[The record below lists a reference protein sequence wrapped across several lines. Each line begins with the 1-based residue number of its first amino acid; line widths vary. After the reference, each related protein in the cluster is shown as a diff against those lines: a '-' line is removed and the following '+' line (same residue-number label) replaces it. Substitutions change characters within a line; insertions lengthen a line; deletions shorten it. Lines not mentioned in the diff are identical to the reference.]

1 MEGKAEH
8 TNSKQRMEKKLALL
22 EKEVKLVHQHMS
34 QTLLRSKEALLRKKV
49 RVTYNNCYK
58 FWRYRE
64 AQVSYH

>member
-1 MEGKAEH
+1 MEE
-8 TNSKQRMEKKLALL
+8 KLALL

-49 RVTYNNCYK
+49 SVTYNNCYK